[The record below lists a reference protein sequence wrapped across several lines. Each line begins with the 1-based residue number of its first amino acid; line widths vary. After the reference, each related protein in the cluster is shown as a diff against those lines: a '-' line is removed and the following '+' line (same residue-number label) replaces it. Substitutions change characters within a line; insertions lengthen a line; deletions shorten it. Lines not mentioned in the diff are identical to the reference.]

1 MPRNYVSQQKIDQDF
16 GWLNNQQQ
24 NAALYADLASRESM
38 EDVAHVAKIIL
49 TPGYRLVR
57 VDESEGDE
65 QHFSIALLC
74 DTASEV
80 VYLVKCNIWTDVVL
94 KGRPLT
100 QVLVWRTGLVK
111 HRRVTSGFA
120 EDIFRNYLLDH
131 YSIIASDSCQTREG
145 RDFWVRQMGYALEFG
160 ECVYRYDLMAG
171 QLQSITDPAVIVSNS
186 CDLWGDDVRYEHIL
200 AVITKIPLT

>member
-1 MPRNYVSQQKIDQDF
+1 MPRNYVNQQKIDQDF
-16 GWLNNQQQ
+16 GWLDNQQQ
-24 NAALYADLASRESM
+24 NTKFYADFISRDSL
-38 EDVAHVAKIIL
+38 EDVAQAAKITL

-57 VDESEGDE
+57 ATDDD
-65 QHFSIALLC
+65 QRFSIALLC
-74 DTASEV
+74 DTTRET
-80 VYLVKCNIWTDVVL
+80 VYLVKCNIWEDVVL

-120 EDIFRNYLLDH
+120 EDIFRNYLLDR

-145 RDFWVRQMGYALEFG
+145 RDFWVRQMGYALEYG
-160 ECVYRYDLMAG
+160 EYVYRYDLLAS
-171 QLQSITDPAVIVSNS
+171 QLQSITDPMVIVSNS